1 MSRARIDPR
10 YVHKPVRVSVF
21 HRGKLLAERVFQHT
35 PIHIGRLE
43 DNDVVLPFDFASRYH
58 LELRYLNDQ
67 WVAAD
72 LGSKNGFAA
81 GGMTKLRQH
90 ALGTGGEIRI
100 QEIEIR
106 IASIE
111 ARALDPR
118 LLASASSEPTQV
130 SPLPRED
137 DLDMTLSGAPRKA
150 ALSVAEV
157 SIISFQTDPEAS
169 TSREKAL
176 QMMVLWNDRVLETRD
191 FAMGERIE
199 WNFSGSTHVLGIVS
213 TESTT
218 VKIPKGCRP
227 AINRAADIQDD
238 EDLIELL
245 KRPLTVTPHESASFQ
260 VGEQLYVLFRYV
272 ARSRAFKGEGARQKA
287 G

>member
-10 YVHKPVRVSVF
+10 YVHQPVRVSVF
-21 HRGKLLAERVFQHT
+21 HKGKLLAERVFQHT

-58 LELRYLNDQ
+58 LELRHLNNQ
-67 WVAAD
+67 WIAAD

-81 GGMTKLRQH
+81 EGMTKLRQH
-90 ALGTGGEIRI
+90 VLGHGGEIRI

-106 IASIE
+106 IAAIE
-111 ARALDPR
+111 ARQIDQK

-130 SPLPRED
+130 SPLPLEND
-137 DLDMTLSGAPRKA
+137 PDLTLSGAPRKA

-176 QMMVLWNDRVLETRD
+176 QMMVIWNDRVLETRD
-191 FAMGERIE
+191 FAMGETIE
-199 WNFSGSTHVLGIVS
+199 WNFSGSSHVLGTVS
-213 TESTT
+213 SERTT

-238 EDLIELL
+238 ADLIELL